1 MKNCDVY
8 EGLGHI
14 YASLAISDC
23 IFQFIR
29 PRLVVD
35 LTAFVELF
43 HVEAVSKRKAA
54 TGDMAVVC
62 YDYLRRC

>member
-43 HVEAVSKRKAA
+43 HVEAVSK
-54 TGDMAVVC
+54 
-62 YDYLRRC
+62 